1 MYKNCFKRVLDFTI
15 SLIGLIVLS
24 PVFLILIIL
33 GTVFMGGNPFFVQP
47 RPGKGEKIFK
57 LIKFRS
63 MSNKKDKEGNLL
75 PDELRLNGY
84 GKFLRKTSLDELP
97 ELLNILVGDMSLVG
111 PRPQLVRDMVFMT
124 DTERKRHTVNPGLTG
139 LAQVKGRNAISWE
152 KKLNYDLEYLNNISF
167 LNDFKI
173 IMLTAKGVF
182 SSAFGKDNT
191 LETDITD
198 DYGDYLLNHGI
209 IQQEE
214 YDIKQSLAKEL
225 LEKMK

>member
-1 MYKNCFKRVLDFTI
+1 
-15 SLIGLIVLS
+15 
-24 PVFLILIIL
+24 
-33 GTVFMGGNPFFVQP
+33 
-47 RPGKGEKIFK
+47 
-57 LIKFRS
+57 